1 MTGEPADLD
10 LVRSARSGNDRA
22 AFAAL
27 VERYEKPLYN
37 FFLRCLR
44 NSAIAEEHF
53 QETFLRC
60 YSGLDGFDPE
70 QPGAS
75 FRAWMYRIAVHLVRD
90 EVRKPAFK
98 RALQL
103 EQELGMDAEADR
115 PPSPEDQAAWA
126 QQRARVRRAVTCLPD
141 LPREVIVLHQ
151 YQGLSYPEIA
161 EALDVPLGTVKSRMH
176 AALVELRKILVQD
189 GDEAAATAAQEVAS

>member
-1 MTGEPADLD
+1 MTGDPADLE
-10 LVRSARSGNDRA
+10 LVRAARSRKDSV
-22 AFAAL
+22 AFTTL

-37 FFLRCLR
+37 FFLRCVR
-44 NSAIAEEHF
+44 NSALAEEHF

-60 YSGLDGFDPE
+60 YRGLDGFDPE

-75 FRAWMYRIAVHLVRD
+75 FKAWMYRIAVHLVRD
-90 EVRKPAFK
+90 EVRRPAFR

-115 PPSPEDQAAWA
+115 PPSPEDQASWA

-141 LPREVIVLHQ
+141 LAREVLVLHQ
-151 YQGLSYPEIA
+151 YQGLSYTEIA
-161 EALDVPLGTVKSRMH
+161 ETLDVPLGTVKSRMH

-189 GDEAAATAAQEVAS
+189 GDEAAQAAQEVAS

>member
-1 MTGEPADLD
+1 MTGDPADLE
-10 LVRSARSGNDRA
+10 LVRAARSRKDSV
-22 AFAAL
+22 AFTTL

-37 FFLRCLR
+37 FFLRCVR
-44 NSAIAEEHF
+44 NSALAEEHF

-60 YSGLDGFDPE
+60 YRGLDGFDPE

-75 FRAWMYRIAVHLVRD
+75 FKAWMYRIAVHLVRD
-90 EVRKPAFK
+90 EVRKPAFR

-115 PPSPEDQAAWA
+115 PPSPEDQASWA

-141 LPREVIVLHQ
+141 LAREVLVLHQ

-189 GDEAAATAAQEVAS
+189 GDEAAQAAQEVAS